1 MVNVK
6 KHEQTI
12 IISDAENFATA
23 QIDLYGDIRVYFNL
37 MENDH
42 GYIDNHKIL
51 IEIDALEDQELY
63 EMLMPLFIDQVS
75 FSLSSENP
83 FQKSRDN
90 EMPST
95 VTFSQDEERISIIF
109 SKGFAKSAKDIDL
122 DELPKTIFDEETG
135 EAIVPREYCLLFGD
149 NIYLNETSANV
160 ERMLELYYYLTEYL
174 KNKASGMKAKRK
186 INKEAIDEN

>member
-23 QIDLYGDIRVYFNL
+23 QIDLYGDVRLYFNL
-37 MENDH
+37 DLHDYFYSDKFEA
-42 GYIDNHKIL
+42 GDNIL
-51 IEIDALEDQELY
+51 IEIDSIEDQELY
-63 EMLMPLFIDQVS
+63 EMLAPLFIDQT
-75 FSLSSENP
+75 FFTLSSENP
-83 FQKSRDN
+83 FQKPRDN
-90 EMPST
+90 EEPSK
-95 VTFSQDEERISIIF
+95 VTFCQDEERISIVFKKNIRQ
-109 SKGFAKSAKDIDL
+109 FA
-122 DELPKTIFDEETG
+122 
-135 EAIVPREYCLLFGD
+135 D

-186 INKEAIDEN
+186 INKEVIDEN